1 MKRFYFESMVTNDF
15 TQCWQLQNYPSQFN
29 WLFPKF
35 ASISTTSRQNVIFTL
50 PLPTQNQ
57 NWQFFE
63 ATTGKQ
69 SVLGQKPW
77 FLPFTFTVANSEL
90 SLNAMPNESSE
101 RFSSQQVE
109 KEKNGLPPLSQN
121 LTKVDKLAKRL
132 FDILV
137 SGTLLMLLSPFL
149 LLVVILIRLD
159 SSGAVLFSQSR
170 IGKKGVLFKM
180 WKFRSM
186 YKDAE
191 HRKAALLKLNEM
203 KNGVLFKMKKD
214 PRITRVGRFI
224 RKYSIDEIPQLW
236 NVFTGDM
243 SLVGPRPAIPSEVAQ
258 YTPYQRQR
266 LQTTPGITCIW
277 QVSGRSEIPFEQQ
290 VEMDLE
296 YIRTQSFWNDMIL
309 LLKTLP
315 AVIKA
320 KGAF

>member
-1 MKRFYFESMVTNDF
+1 MKRFSFKSINTDSF
-15 TQCWQLQNYPSQFN
+15 TQYWQPNAQTYSPPLTSLVSQPIS
-29 WLFPKF
+29 L
-35 ASISTTSRQNVIFTL
+35 STTSRQNVIFTL
-50 PLPTQNQ
+50 PLLAQS
-57 NWQFFE
+57 WQFFDK
-63 ATTGKQ
+63 TTGNDVLRQKQ
-69 SVLGQKPW
+69 CFP
-77 FLPFTFTVANSEL
+77 PFTFTLANNEL
-90 SLNAMPNESSE
+90 SLNAMSNEPSKHLSSHE
-101 RFSSQQVE
+101 D
-109 KEKNGLPPLSQN
+109 KHALLSQN
-121 LTKVDKLAKRL
+121 TTKVGRLAKRL

-137 SGTLLMLLSPFL
+137 SGTSLLLLSPFL
-149 LLVVILIRLD
+149 LAVVLLIRLD
-159 SSGAVLFSQSR
+159 SPGAVLFSQNR
-170 IGKKGVLFKM
+170 VGKKGVLFKM

-191 HRKAALLKLNEM
+191 QRKASLLELNEM
-203 KNGVLFKMKKD
+203 QNGVLFKMKKD

-236 NVFTGDM
+236 NVFVGDM

-266 LQTTPGITCIW
+266 LQATPGITCIW

-296 YIRTQSFWNDMIL
+296 YIRTQSFGKDIIL
-309 LLKTLP
+309 LLKTIP